1 MPMPKSISNEML
13 LGPQRNAMAEL
24 CIRLVESIRNDYF
37 PGVKTCEAFELI
49 MIVHRMFD
57 MHAVGRAAS
66 ASALARSTGIPRSTV
81 QRRMSQLK
89 QMGAVEPQGPRFLL
103 SVSYMNKPN
112 ILEGFKRRVN
122 MLEHTPEKLPGVGK
136 LT

>member
-1 MPMPKSISNEML
+1 MPKSISNEML

-24 CIRLVESIRNDYF
+24 CIRLVECIRNDYF

-49 MIVHRMFD
+49 VIVHRMFD
-57 MHAVGRAAS
+57 MHAVGRSAS

-89 QMGAVEPQGPRFLL
+89 LMGVVEPRGPRFLL

-112 ILEGFKRRVN
+112 IFQGYKRRVD
-122 MLEHTPEKLPGVGK
+122 MLEHTPEKLLGVGK